1 MAQGVHFVFWF
12 FLLFLIEAD
21 LGKRCRK
28 CYHAICRR
36 TMPAKKEDM
45 KLDSDVVAEA
55 ERVAQTPAEDFKIK
69 VENLRK
75 VYQI

>member
-1 MAQGVHFVFWF
+1 
-12 FLLFLIEAD
+12 
-21 LGKRCRK
+21 
-28 CYHAICRR
+28 
-36 TMPAKKEDM
+36 MPAKKEDM